1 LKTCASVSVEPG
13 LIVGLVSVKPA
24 DCAPHDAE
32 TSRAANVDLC
42 IASSSCRTG
51 ADMMHQRPPSPRAR
65 QSPADEPLPP
75 RRRSMTR
82 RPPLL
87 VPAAGLAVL
96 SLLAACTSM
105 RGGGSSSAATPTVD
119 SAVVVLPTSGAA
131 EQMRSGCWASF
142 YSERGFNGDSLTLI
156 GPVELQ
162 TLDKGSAQQLR
173 RDLRS
178 VVTGPRAT
186 LTLYEKQFLSARWVG
201 FTPDSREPS
210 LTEQLGFG
218 GRIESMKLSC

>member
-1 LKTCASVSVEPG
+1 MN
-13 LIVGLVSVKPA
+13 
-24 DCAPHDAE
+24 H
-32 TSRAANVDLC
+32 R
-42 IASSSCRTG
+42 
-51 ADMMHQRPPSPRAR
+51 H
-65 QSPADEPLPP
+65 
-75 RRRSMTR
+75 
-82 RPPLL
+82 PLL
-87 VPAAGLAVL
+87 LATAAIAA
-96 SLLAACTSM
+96 LAACTSM
-105 RGGGSSSAATPTVD
+105 RSGGPPTTSPTVET
-119 SAVVVLPTSGAA
+119 AVVVLPTAGAA

-142 YSERGFNGDSLTLI
+142 HGERNFAGDSLTLI

-162 TLDKGSAQQLR
+162 TLDKGSAQQLK

-201 FTPDSREPS
+201 FTPGSREPS